1 MGGHVARQSLPDR
14 SSPVTRTVLITGAS
28 SGIGRETALR
38 FQREGWNVAATMR
51 SPEKETELDRLPG
64 VVCPALDVTRPETI
78 TAAIDQTLARFGH
91 IDAVVN
97 NAGYGLIGPFETFSE
112 DQIERQFQTNVFGLM
127 AVTRAVLPH
136 LRAQRDGVIVNVAS
150 FAGRSIFPYYSVYHA
165 SKWAVEGFSD
175 SLQYELK
182 PYGVRVKI
190 IEPGIVKT
198 EFWGRST
205 DRANATGITAYDEGQ
220 PVLDLIDE
228 AAGVIATLPADVAE
242 AIWRATND
250 QSSRQR
256 YVIGVDAHLTLM
268 ARKVLSDG
276 MYRTLMT
283 TLFGRRPVATFRK
296 LTADLKRRAS

>member
-1 MGGHVARQSLPDR
+1 M
-14 SSPVTRTVLITGAS
+14 TKTVLITGSS

-51 SPEKETELDRLPG
+51 SPQKETELNRLPG
-64 VVCPALDVTRPETI
+64 VICPALDVTRPETV
-78 TAAIDQTLARFGH
+78 TAAIDATLARYGR

-97 NAGYGLIGPFETFSE
+97 NAGYGLIGAFETFSE
-112 DQIERQFQTNVFGLM
+112 EQIERQFQTNVFGLM

-136 LRAQRDGVIVNVAS
+136 FRAQRDGVIVNVAS
-150 FAGRSIFPYYSVYHA
+150 FAGRSIFPLYSVYHA

-175 SLQYELK
+175 SLQYEVK
-182 PYGVRVKI
+182 PYGIRVKI

-205 DRANATGITAYDEGQ
+205 DRANVTGITAYDEGQ

-228 AAGVIATLPADVAE
+228 AAGIIATLPADVAD

-250 QSSRQR
+250 TSSRQR
-256 YVIGVDAHLTLM
+256 YVIGLDAHLTLF
-268 ARKVLSDG
+268 ARKVLSDD
-276 MYRTLMT
+276 MYRLLMNT
-283 TLFGRRPVATFRK
+283 VFSRRQVATFRK
-296 LTADLKRRAS
+296 LAAGLKRRAS

>member
-1 MGGHVARQSLPDR
+1 MA
-14 SSPVTRTVLITGAS
+14 RTVLITGAS

-38 FQREGWNVAATMR
+38 FAREGWNVAATMR
-51 SPEKETELDRLPG
+51 SPEKETDLNRLPG
-64 VVCPALDVTRPETI
+64 VICPALDVTRPETI
-78 TAAIDQTLARFGH
+78 AAAIDATLARFGR

-112 DQIERQFQTNVFGLM
+112 SQIERQFQTNVFGLM

-175 SLQYELK
+175 SLQYEVK
-182 PYGVRVKI
+182 PYGIRVKI

-205 DRANATGITAYDEGQ
+205 DRANATGVTAYDDGR

-228 AAGVIATLPADVAE
+228 AAGLIATQPADVAG
-242 AIWRATND
+242 AVWRAAND
-250 QSSRQR
+250 TSSRQR
-256 YVIGVDAHLTLM
+256 YVIGLDAHVTLL
-268 ARKVLSDG
+268 ARKLLSDG
-276 MYRTLMT
+276 GYRLAINTV
-283 TLFGRRPVATFRK
+283 FGERPVAAFRS
-296 LTADLKRRAS
+296 LATRLRRQAS

>member
-1 MGGHVARQSLPDR
+1 MAK
-14 SSPVTRTVLITGAS
+14 TVLITGAS

-64 VVCPALDVTRPETI
+64 VICPALDVTRPETI
-78 TAAIDQTLARFGH
+78 RAAIDETLARFGR

-112 DQIERQFQTNVFGLM
+112 EQIERQFQTNVFGLM

-175 SLQYELK
+175 SLQYEVK
-182 PYGVRVKI
+182 PYGIRVKI

-205 DRANATGITAYDEGQ
+205 DRANNTGITAYDEGR

-228 AAGVIATLPADVAE
+228 AAGIIATLPADVAD

-250 QSSRQR
+250 TSSRQR
-256 YVIGVDAHLTLM
+256 YVIGLDAHLTLLS
-268 ARKVLSDG
+268 RKVLSDG
-276 MYRTLMT
+276 MYRTLMNT
-283 TLFGRRPVATFRK
+283 VFGRRQVATFRK

>member
-1 MGGHVARQSLPDR
+1 M
-14 SSPVTRTVLITGAS
+14 TRTLLITGAS

-51 SPEKETELDRLPG
+51 SPEKEHELQHLPG
-64 VVCPALDVTRPETI
+64 VLCPALDVTRPETI
-78 TAAIDQTLARFGH
+78 ARAVDETLARFGR

-112 DQIERQFQTNVFGLM
+112 EQIERQFRTNVFGLM
-127 AVTRAVLPH
+127 AVTRAVLP
-136 LRAQRDGVIVNVAS
+136 LMRTQRDGVIVNVAS
-150 FAGRSIFPYYSVYHA
+150 FAGRSIFPLYSVYHA

-175 SLQYELK
+175 SLQYEVR
-182 PYGVRVKI
+182 PHGIRVKI

-205 DRANATGITAYDEGQ
+205 DRANAAGITAYDDGR

-228 AAGVIATLPADVAE
+228 AAGLIATQPTDVAD
-242 AIWRATND
+242 AIWRAAND
-250 QSSRQR
+250 PSTRQR
-256 YVIGVDAHLTLM
+256 YVIGLDAHVTLL

-276 MYRTLMT
+276 MYRALMGAV
-283 TLFGRRPVATFRK
+283 FSPRPVTTFRK
-296 LTADLKRRAS
+296 LAAGLRRGGEQQPRFH

>member
-1 MGGHVARQSLPDR
+1 M
-14 SSPVTRTVLITGAS
+14 TKTVLITGAS

-51 SPEKETELDRLPG
+51 SPQKETELNRLPG
-64 VVCPALDVTRPETI
+64 VICPALDVTRQETI
-78 TAAIDQTLARFGH
+78 TAAIDATLARFGR

-97 NAGYGLIGPFETFSE
+97 NAGYGLIGAFETFSE
-112 DQIERQFQTNVFGLM
+112 EQIERQFQTNVFGLM

-136 LRAQRDGVIVNVAS
+136 FRAQRDGVIVNVAS
-150 FAGRSIFPYYSVYHA
+150 FAGRSIFPLYSVYHA

-175 SLQYELK
+175 SLQYEVK
-182 PYGVRVKI
+182 PYGIRVKI

-205 DRANATGITAYDEGQ
+205 DRANVTGITAYDEGQ

-228 AAGVIATLPADVAE
+228 AAGIIATLPADVAD

-250 QSSRQR
+250 TSSRQR
-256 YVIGVDAHLTLM
+256 YVIGLDAHLTLF
-268 ARKVLSDG
+268 ARKVLSDD
-276 MYRTLMT
+276 MYRLLMNT
-283 TLFGRRPVATFRK
+283 VFSRRQVATFRK
-296 LTADLKRRAS
+296 LAVGLKRRAS